1 MTGPTT
7 TRRTIVNGA
16 AWTAPVLTAA
26 AVAPALAASPVN
38 APNLSTSTSGGVPTR
53 TTSGDAAVLTI
64 APSTI
69 RNSGDVDAQGL
80 SIVFTSNTKITNLQ
94 LNSSLIGILDLP
106 FAGVSATG
114 LGTTTVTMTVADG
127 TSLGYARIAPD
138 ATWTSPAS
146 QVLTFGGAA
155 ATEPITLDVQVVAG
169 NGGVPWASPHVE
181 CSTTACTAS

>member
-7 TRRTIVNGA
+7 TRRTIVKGA

-94 LNSSLIGILDLP
+94 L
-106 FAGVSATG
+106 T
-114 LGTTTVTMTVADG
+114 
-127 TSLGYARIAPD
+127 AP
-138 ATWTSPAS
+138 
-146 QVLTFGGAA
+146 
-155 ATEPITLDVQVVAG
+155 
-169 NGGVPWASPHVE
+169 
-181 CSTTACTAS
+181 